1 MSKINAVRFINLNYN
16 NNAIKISDEIFQMHG
31 KSTLLSLRN
40 GGGKSVLV
48 QMMTA
53 PFVHKAYRKT
63 KDRPFESYFTSM
75 KPSFILVEWALDN
88 GAGYCL
94 VGMMVRKNQ
103 SIEEDNA
110 DKLEITNFICEYQAR
125 CDYDIYHIPL
135 VEKNRKEIIL
145 KPYRECKQL
154 FENYKKERSMKFNYY
169 DMNNSAQSRQYF
181 DKLSEYQIY
190 YKEWENIIRKVN
202 LRESG
207 LSELFSDCKDEKDLI
222 DKWFLDAVQNK
233 LNGETSKIKGFQE
246 LVEKYVGIYRD
257 NKVQMQNRD
266 TIKQFMEDSG
276 ELENISNQYLE
287 SEKEVESQERRIA
300 CFLKELHRIEG
311 QLSDDRDVI
320 FTQKTECDG
329 EIAHLEY
336 ENLSME
342 VYEMLDKQKYHISNR
357 EMIEIEK
364 ESLEEERDSI
374 QKCLHVM
381 QCAKQKESV
390 DEYRLDLM
398 RIQEL
403 IAAALDK
410 EKEHEPERKR
420 LGGQLKT
427 FYEDRTQETKEQITQ
442 QEKEKAEVQEK
453 IQENKERESV
463 SREQHQKVSDEITE
477 CKTRIKIFDRH
488 EDDFNEKF
496 KENFRR
502 NIVGEYEAGALEIAK
517 EKYQS
522 QYTEAKRNLTQH
534 KKRKEELTQ
543 IIHGYQRK
551 LEDDRAQKLQLGFEE
566 ENNKKQHEEYD
577 RQLKERRIIMRYIDE
592 PEKEIWN
599 MDRLLMAATRKISEA
614 ERVKRILE
622 QEENELQK
630 EWKKLT
636 SGKLLEL
643 PEEFEESLKEL
654 DIHYVYGMDWLDKNS
669 YSEKENLE
677 LVRKQPFLPYSLIIS
692 KQELEK
698 FVKYNKKEMYT
709 SFPIPIIEREE
720 LEHAINKEADNLVS
734 FDGICFYMLFN
745 EKLLNEKE
753 LQILINQK
761 TAEIN
766 NKKEQIKT
774 KTQEHEEYLA
784 KREELKNQTV
794 TLESYN
800 DLQNKEQELENRKQ
814 ENEKAIEE
822 HLKEQKAF
830 NEEQQNIESLIEQE
844 KQQCSFMEEREKEF
858 ARFSEDYA
866 LYLEEIKKQEKKE
879 QERNRL
885 EEQIKLLQSSIE
897 KQTEMLKTLENR
909 LFDSNKMLSLYREKA
924 LNYQE
929 YETVDE
935 KISSAKVEELE
946 AKYEAITTKVSVQLK
961 DLQSQSKK
969 AAGYLSKAEH
979 ELSRLEK
986 KYQLTVDD
994 YKETI
999 YQEEEENH
1007 QEIILEDKVCKIA
1020 VKDRQLNEENTQI
1033 TVIENLIVEKKKNIT
1048 EHCGQDELLPRGEI
1062 RQIDF
1067 KARINQLQY
1076 KISEYEK
1083 QLSDLDKHLKSVG
1096 ENLTTLAEYEELLA
1110 KLMNLINEKAS
1121 DKAQD
1126 IINEVNET
1134 SDQIAS
1140 EINDLDGKQLR
1151 EYQGKMIRDYKL
1163 SLKEQAGNKESVEN
1177 YLRKLGMKP
1186 MYQEEAFKRT
1196 IDVMLTLTDNAR
1208 LILEQLHTSL
1218 QSYESLLKK
1227 LEVDLAIVGKERQT
1241 VLGLIEDYVKEVHRN
1256 LGQIDNNSTIT
1267 IRNRPIKML
1276 KLIIP
1281 DWEENESLYELRL
1294 NDFMDEITQKSMEY
1308 YDRNEN
1314 PQEYIGT
1321 KVTTKNIYD
1330 TVVGISNIQ
1339 IKLYKIEEQRE
1350 YPITWSEVARNSGG
1364 EGFLSA
1370 FVILSSLLYYMRRD
1384 ETDIFADRNEGKVI
1398 VMDNPFAQTN
1408 AAHLLKPLMD
1418 MAKKTNTQLVCL
1430 SGLGGDSIYSCFD
1443 NIYVLNLINASLRDG
1458 GQYLKGEHTRGKDEE
1473 VMEASQIEVIGQQSL
1488 LF

>member
-1 MSKINAVRFINLNYN
+1 MSKMNAVRFINLNYN

-53 PFVHKAYRKT
+53 PVVDKAYRKT
-63 KDRPFESYFTSM
+63 KDRPVESYFTSM

-103 SIEEDNA
+103 SIEEDSA
-110 DKLEITNFICEYQAR
+110 DKLEITNFICEYPRR

-135 VEKNRKEIIL
+135 VEKNKKEIIL

-154 FENYKKERSMKFNYY
+154 FENYKKECSMKFNYY

-202 LRESG
+202 LKESG

-222 DKWFLDAVQNK
+222 DKWFIDAVQNK
-233 LNGETSKIKGFQE
+233 LNGDTSKIKGFQE
-246 LVEKYVGIYRD
+246 LVEKYVGTYRD
-257 NKVQMQNRD
+257 NKVQMQNCD

-287 SEKEVESQERRIA
+287 SEKEVESQEKMIA
-300 CFLKELHRIEG
+300 CFLKELHKLEE

-320 FTQKTECDG
+320 LGQKTDCDE

-336 ENLSME
+336 ESLSME
-342 VYEMLDKQKYHISNR
+342 VYEMLDKQKFHISNR

-364 ESLEEERDSI
+364 ESLEEERNSI
-374 QKCLHVM
+374 QKCIYTM

-398 RIQEL
+398 KVQEL

-420 LGGQLKT
+420 LGGQLMT
-427 FYEDRTQETKEQITQ
+427 FYEDKTQETKETIEE
-442 QEKEKAEVQEK
+442 QEKEKTQIQNK
-453 IQENKERESV
+453 IQESKEREDTSK
-463 SREQHQKVSDEITE
+463 QQYQKVLDEITE
-477 CKTRIKIFDRH
+477 SKTKIKIFDRQ
-488 EDDFNEKF
+488 EDDYNDRF

-517 EKYQS
+517 EKYQN

-534 KKRKEELTQ
+534 KKRKEELVE
-543 IIHGYQRK
+543 ILHGCQRK
-551 LEDDRAQKLQLGFEE
+551 LEDDRAEKLQLGFEE
-566 ENNKKQHEEYD
+566 ENQKKQHEEYD

-599 MDRLLMAATRKISEA
+599 LDRLIAAATRKVSEA

-643 PEEFEESLKEL
+643 PQEFEDSLKEL

-692 KQELEK
+692 RQEIER
-698 FVKYNKKEMYT
+698 FVKYNKKELYT
-709 SFPIPIIEREE
+709 SFPIPIIAREE
-720 LEHAINKEADNLVS
+720 LEHAINKDSDSLVS

-766 NKKEQIKT
+766 SKKEQIKT
-774 KTQEHEEYLA
+774 KTQEHEEYLK

-794 TLESYN
+794 TLENYN
-800 DLQNKEQELENRKQ
+800 DLQNREQELENKKQ

-822 HLKEQKAF
+822 HLKEQKTF
-830 NEEQQNIESLIEQE
+830 NEEQQNMEVLIEQE

-858 ARFSEDYA
+858 DRFCEDYV
-866 LYLEEIKKQEKKE
+866 LYIEEIKKQELKE
-879 QERNRL
+879 QEKRRL
-885 EEQIKLLQSSIE
+885 EDQIKLLQSSME
-897 KQTEMLKTLENR
+897 KHTEALRTLENR

-929 YETVDE
+929 YDTVDE
-935 KISSAKVEELE
+935 KISSARVEELE

-986 KYQLTVDD
+986 KYGLSIDD
-994 YKETI
+994 YKDTV

-1007 QEIILEDKVCKIA
+1007 HEIVLEDKVRKIA
-1020 VKDRQLNEENTQI
+1020 VKDRQLNDENTEI
-1033 TVIENLIVEKKKNIT
+1033 KVIENLIVEKKKNIS
-1048 EHCGQDELLPRGEI
+1048 EHCGQDELLPRDEI

-1067 KARINQLQY
+1067 KAQINQLQY
-1076 KISEYEK
+1076 KIKEYEK
-1083 QLSDLDKHLKSVG
+1083 QLSALDKHLKSVG

-1110 KLMNLINEKAS
+1110 KLTDLMKEKS
-1121 DKAQD
+1121 PDKADD
-1126 IINEVNET
+1126 INAVNEI
-1134 SDQIAS
+1134 SNRIAS
-1140 EINDLDGKQLR
+1140 EISEFDGKQLR

-1163 SLKEQAGNKESVEN
+1163 SQKAKSGNKENVEN
-1177 YLRKLGMKP
+1177 YLRKLAMKP
-1186 MYQEEAFKRT
+1186 MYQEEAFIRT

-1281 DWEENESLYELRL
+1281 EWEENESLYQVRL

-1473 VMEASQIEVIGQQSL
+1473 VMVASQIEVIGQQSL